1 MFSRSSKKSRKV
13 VAKPTIVVKPDE
25 KKVDEVKPT
34 LEPIVTERE
43 VTIIKPESGL
53 KTILEEEED
62 EGEDE

>member
-1 MFSRSSKKSRKV
+1 MFSRSSKKNRKV
-13 VAKPTIVVKPDE
+13 VAKPATVIKPDE

-34 LEPIVTERE
+34 LEPVVTEHK

-53 KTILEEEED
+53 ETILEEEED

>member
-1 MFSRSSKKSRKV
+1 MFSRSSKRSRKV
-13 VAKPTIVVKPDE
+13 VVKPAIVVKPDE

-34 LEPIVTERE
+34 LEPVVTEHK